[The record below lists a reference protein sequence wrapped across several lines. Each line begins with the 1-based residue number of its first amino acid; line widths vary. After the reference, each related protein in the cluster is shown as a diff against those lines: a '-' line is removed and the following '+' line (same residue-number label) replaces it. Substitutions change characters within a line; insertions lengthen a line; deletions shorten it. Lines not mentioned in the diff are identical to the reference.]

1 MFLRSKARPVR
12 RTDNL
17 TAICEPSGCTMMD
30 SQHFTRLRLPCY
42 GDSFYFVFYTAY
54 FSKVRWTRN
63 HSCENLKSHTEHK
76 VVSLIRC
83 IHSLQGANF
92 SKLTYSARN
101 FQTTRIMHVTETLSF
116 EYQEETTK
124 LSSEGH
130 TASSRCL
137 KLWSTKWFEAI
148 NVKHKSY
155 LSENILSLSLLHSL
169 YCFCS
174 FVRCVFFQHC
184 VLFCVICV
192 SLYVECYCSNTPTG

>member
-1 MFLRSKARPVR
+1 VAVQWRILNISQPYRPSV
-12 RTDNL
+12 
-17 TAICEPSGCTMMD
+17 
-30 SQHFTRLRLPCY
+30 PCY
-42 GDSFYFVFYTAY
+42 GDSLYFVLYTAY
-54 FSKVRWTRN
+54 FSKAKRTRN
-63 HSCENLKSHTEHK
+63 HGCENLKSHTEHK

-116 EYQEETTK
+116 EYQEETKK

-137 KLWSTKWFEAI
+137 KLWSTKWLGAI
-148 NVKHKSY
+148 NVKYKSY
-155 LSENILSLSLLHSL
+155 LSENIRLSLLHSL
-169 YCFCS
+169 CVVGPYCLCS
-174 FVRCVFFQHC
+174 FVCCVLFEGC

-192 SLYVECYCSNTPTG
+192 PLYVVCYCSSTPTG